1 MQPTTPSKTS
11 ANLSFSERL
20 AKSLN
25 QKNNDLIQLSDQ
37 RKNQLLQA
45 IFCQDTPTRKSLSQE
60 YKLRPATVTDLIG
73 ELIELGLVAE
83 DKTVN
88 PSKPGRPEVYLRI
101 QPNALLGIVIM
112 IDSLTIHAHLIN
124 LTGEILCSSSQTLDD
139 HELSN
144 AQILTH
150 FETLAMSLSEKK
162 ISGKVVG
169 IVCSLPGLVDE
180 EKICW
185 VYSNRWPKI
194 SNLSFEQLSSKTQL
208 PVRIAKNLNNELRA
222 RLIRHPE
229 HMKESVLNI
238 HWGYGIGTSYALR
251 GDVIHTPLGGFGE
264 LGQTTVVDG
273 ESSATVESIASLR
286 AMENELRKY
295 FPDNPLSE
303 SEFEK
308 AFNEKNVADIP
319 VINRA
324 INLMSVTLANAFL
337 ILFPQ
342 QIVITGPFA
351 RTPEVFDKL
360 QEKFTAQ
367 LPAFISDKVT
377 LHVGQRAETDEMFGA
392 LSPLFQ
398 SEIIKRL
405 KSR

>member
-1 MQPTTPSKTS
+1 M
-11 ANLSFSERL
+11 
-20 AKSLN
+20 
-25 QKNNDLIQLSDQ
+25 
-37 RKNQLLQA
+37 
-45 IFCQDTPTRKSLSQE
+45 
-60 YKLRPATVTDLIG
+60 V
-73 ELIELGLVAE
+73 
-83 DKTVN
+83 
-88 PSKPGRPEVYLRI
+88 
-101 QPNALLGIVIM
+101 
-112 IDSLTIHAHLIN
+112 
-124 LTGEILCSSSQTLDD
+124 
-139 HELSN
+139 
-144 AQILTH
+144 
-150 FETLAMSLSEKK
+150 
-162 ISGKVVG
+162 
-169 IVCSLPGLVDE
+169 
-180 EKICW
+180 
-185 VYSNRWPKI
+185 KI

-351 RTPEVFDKL
+351 RTPEVFYKL